1 MSIAFPGSSVPSALR
16 EWVRSAT
23 WPWTVLGGVL
33 AVTLVATVMAQRAVQ
48 ARRSATVETVIE
60 ADMGRLRSRLDAH
73 VALLNATRAFVETQ
87 GPTLDRTRF
96 HDYVSRLYIRRDY
109 PSIQGIGYS
118 PRVTPGRMAEFE
130 AQARREGIPDFHVTP
145 AGQRAWTFSILYL
158 EPLDERNRAALGF
171 DMFSEP
177 GRAAAMARARDSGGM
192 AMTGRV
198 TLRQE
203 IEPQKKPGF
212 LLYAPLYGP
221 GPEPRAVQERQERL
235 VGFVYVPFRAPD
247 FFQDLFTSAP
257 GVVQARVYAAATPDP
272 AWLLHDGVSRSGLP
286 AIDGE
291 RLQRTLVVGGQPWT
305 VEFLPVAPRQRLEA
319 WLPQITALAG
329 GTIALVLFALTRFQA
344 VARRRTE
351 AIARERSVA
360 LEGERAQRQLA
371 ESLADIAL
379 ALGSERDVTRL
390 LQRVTDEATRLTG
403 AAFGAYFQ
411 NEPDAGGCFGLYT
424 LSGRD
429 IEAFRRFAPVRATP
443 LFAQTFEGRTVRLDD
458 VRTSALFGRYPPY
471 HGMPEGH
478 PPVVSY
484 LAACV
489 RTREGRV
496 LGALLMGHPE
506 SARFQ
511 PGHERLLQALAAQ
524 AGVAL
529 ENQQLLQS
537 EREARTRA
545 EEQRALLDLVIEQS
559 GEGIIVADAQ
569 GALRI
574 VNAAAQEQHGAMA
587 PLLAQPGG
595 ADRLAVFTLEHE
607 PMPPPQAPLPR
618 ALAGEAVLQARWAVQ
633 RDDGSWR
640 SLSGSATPLR
650 RGDGSSA
657 GAVLVVR
664 DETQRMQ
671 AEQERESLL
680 QALALSNKELDQFA
694 YVASHD
700 LKAPLRGIANLAQWI
715 QEDVGEQ
722 GEQIAQY
729 TQLLQGRVHRMEAL
743 IDGILQY
750 SRAARVVAAP
760 VEVDV
765 AALLQEVVEL
775 LAPPPGVRI
784 HIAAPLPVVL
794 ADRTALQQVFLNL
807 VGNALKHAAKD
818 SGTIQVA
825 ARDDGRC
832 WEFRVA
838 DNGPG
843 IAAQYQERIWA
854 IFQTLE
860 ARDKVEGTGIGLSI
874 VRKTVEAHGGRAWVV
889 SSEGAGATFFFTWP
903 KQPPKGK
910 T

>member
-1 MSIAFPGSSVPSALR
+1 MSALLPAFPVRSALR

-23 WPWTVLGGVL
+23 WPWTVLGGALVL
-33 AVTLVATVMAQRAVQ
+33 TLVATFMAQSAVE
-48 ARRSATVETVIE
+48 ARRSAAVEAVIE

-73 VALLNATRAFVETQ
+73 VALLDATRAFVETQ
-87 GPTLDRTRF
+87 GPALDRARF
-96 HDYVSRLYIRRDY
+96 HDYVSRLHIRRGY

-118 PRVTPGRMAEFE
+118 PRVLPGRAAEFE
-130 AQARREGIPDFHVTP
+130 AQARREGVSDFRITP
-145 AGQRAWTFSILYL
+145 AGERPWTFSIVYL

-177 GRAAAMARARDSGGM
+177 GRAQAMARARDSGSV

-203 IEPQKKPGF
+203 IEPRKKPGF

-221 GPEPRAVQERQERL
+221 GPEPRTVQERQARL

-247 FFQDLFTSAP
+247 FFQDLFTAASR
-257 GVVQARVYAAATPDP
+257 VVQARVYAAATPDP
-272 AWLLHDGVSRSGLP
+272 ASLLHDGLSPADSAGSGL
-286 AIDGE
+286 
-291 RLQRTLVVGGQPWT
+291 RRTLQFGGQPWT
-305 VEFLPVAPRQRLEA
+305 VEFVPVAPQHRLEA
-319 WLPQITALAG
+319 WLPQVTALVG
-329 GTIALVLFALTRFQA
+329 GSVALLLFLLTRSQA
-344 VARRRTE
+344 RGRRRTE

-371 ESLADIAL
+371 ESLSQIAL
-379 ALGSERDVTRL
+379 ALGSERDVSKL
-390 LQRVTDEATRLTG
+390 LQRLTDEATRLTG
-403 AAFGAYFQ
+403 AAFGAYFH
-411 NEPDAGGCFGLYT
+411 NEPDAGGRYGLYT
-424 LSGRD
+424 LSGSD
-429 IEAFRRFAPVRATP
+429 IETFRSFPPVRATP
-443 LFAQTFEGRTVRLDD
+443 LFAQTFDGHTVRLDD
-458 VRTSALFGRYPPY
+458 VRTSPLYGRNPP
-471 HGMPEGH
+471 HRGMPAGH

-489 RTREGRV
+489 RTREGRI
-496 LGALLMGHPE
+496 LGALLMGHPQP
-506 SARFQ
+506 ARFQ
-511 PGHERLLQALAAQ
+511 PEHERLLEGLAAQ

-537 EREARTRA
+537 EREARAHA

-574 VNAAAQEQHGAMA
+574 VNMAAQQQLGAM
-587 PLLAQPGG
+587 PPLAQPGG
-595 ADRLAVFTLEHE
+595 ASRLDVFSLEHQHV
-607 PMPPPQAPLPR
+607 PPQQAPLPR

-633 RDDGSWR
+633 RNDGSWR
-640 SLSGSATPLR
+640 SLTGSATPLR
-650 RGDGSSA
+650 RHDGASA

-664 DETQRMQ
+664 DETERIR

-694 YVASHD
+694 YVTSHD

-715 QEDVGEQ
+715 QEDLGEQ

-750 SRAARVVAAP
+750 SRAGRVVAAP

-765 AALLQEVVEL
+765 AALLHEVVEL
-775 LAPPPGVRI
+775 LAPPPGVAI
-784 HIAAPLPVVL
+784 DVVAPLPVVT
-794 ADRTALQQVFLNL
+794 ADRTALQQVLLNL
-807 VGNALKHAAKD
+807 VGNALKHAARDK
-818 SGTIQVA
+818 GTVQVA
-825 ARDDGRC
+825 ARDDGQC

-843 IAAQYQERIWA
+843 IAPQYHDRIWA

-874 VRKTVEAHGGRAWVV
+874 VRKTVEFQGGRAWVE
-889 SSEGAGATFFFTWP
+889 SSEGNGATFFFTWP